1 MKAHETSGRRVQ
13 EIGFLADVADL
24 KDRGILTDE
33 ELQRARTGSQPITAV
48 TPSPDDDVAELEA
61 LRDRGILSDEE
72 FQRAKEKALA
82 A

>member
-1 MKAHETSGRRVQ
+1 MCKKSG
-13 EIGFLADVADL
+13 ILADVADL
-24 KDRGILTDE
+24 RDRGILTDE
-33 ELQRARTGSQPITAV
+33 ELQRARTGSQPITGA

-61 LRDRGILSDEE
+61 LRDRGLLSDEE